1 MRVYCITRMTADSK
15 NSLFNYG
22 AADWLSE
29 PDVAFDSFLS
39 GYRFNQRR
47 LRPSSF
53 VVYKGMFNRLR
64 VWAKEQGIS
73 LFETKEPAIEQFL
86 DARRLSPE
94 TRHRYLLLFT
104 TLFEHLAQLNAEG
117 SSLALSKINN
127 PARTLLLE
135 REAPSR
141 EDPDFLNESEV
152 QRFVEA
158 LPLGTNWKRLRDRA
172 MALLVLGAGLRSSE
186 VLSMKVSDL
195 RLKSGEIEGVWVRAH
210 KPRSARQVP
219 IQLWAAPELAT
230 WLQARDVLTSDAAL
244 KIRGRAHRLVGDLLF
259 PANMAGAQLQPATLF
274 RLVKTAL
281 DQAGIVKRYEGPT
294 LLRNSCGA
302 FWLRNH
308 EPLQVSLWMG
318 HATVRT
324 TELLLPPNRRTRH
337 SPHNV
342 ALR

>member
-1 MRVYCITRMTADSK
+1 MDS
-15 NSLFNYG
+15 NSDALLFNYG
-22 AADWLSE
+22 GADWLAE
-29 PDVAFDSFLS
+29 PDAAFDSFLAS
-39 GYRFNQRR
+39 YRFNQRR
-47 LRPSSF
+47 LRLSSF
-53 VVYKGMFNRLR
+53 VVYKGMFSRLR
-64 VWAKEQGIS
+64 LWAKEQGIS
-73 LFETKEPAIEQFL
+73 LFEVKEPSIEQFL
-86 DARRLSPE
+86 DSRRLSPE

-104 TLFEHLAQLNAEG
+104 ALFEHLAQLKAES
-117 SSLALSKINN
+117 SSLAPSVNDN

-158 LPLGTNWKRLRDRA
+158 LPLGTNWKRVRDRA

-186 VLSMKVSDL
+186 VLSMKISDL
-195 RLKSGEIEGVWVRAH
+195 QLKSGEINGVWVRAH
-210 KPRSARQVP
+210 KPRAARQVP
-219 IQLWAAPELAT
+219 IQHWVIPELAA
-230 WLQARDVLTSDAAL
+230 WLQARDVLTSDAAP
-244 KIRGRAHRLVGDLLF
+244 KIRGRAQRLVGDLLF
-259 PANMAGAQLQPATLF
+259 PANLACATLQPATLF

-281 DQAGIVKRYEGPT
+281 DQASIVKRYEGPT

-302 FWLRNH
+302 FWLRKH